1 MVGVHAL
8 VIRGRPLTLKC
19 AYRRM
24 VGVHALVI
32 RGRALTLKCAYR
44 RMVGVHQ
51 IRSDQVSTHGP
62 PPLCPGAGLYAT
74 KEMNTTDEPDSIL
87 ETKTT
92 LLLVFKS

>member
-1 MVGVHAL
+1 M
-8 VIRGRPLTLKC
+8 
-19 AYRRM
+19 
-24 VGVHALVI
+24 
-32 RGRALTLKCAYR
+32 
-44 RMVGVHQ
+44 
-51 IRSDQVSTHGP
+51 IRSDQSYFQVGILTLLATRGP